1 MAKRKRYKAV
11 FARFFVI
18 LNFSLFYS
26 LNSLFLIMHEI
37 NGGLIIITITFTHIV
52 VILRLGGCVAMK
64 IFTLTPQ
71 YVVAANF
78 SLRRIYAG

>member
-1 MAKRKRYKAV
+1 
-11 FARFFVI
+11 
-18 LNFSLFYS
+18 
-26 LNSLFLIMHEI
+26 MHEI